1 MVGGRA
7 AVAGLALVLQMVAG
21 VGAVFDV
28 NLCIADDG
36 HASLE
41 FAHSRSECRQEV
53 ARHHPDLS
61 SIEPAEFAHHP
72 CRDLSLATDHCAT
85 AAAEPR
91 IVSVGGYAL
100 VVPATEA
107 IGLDSAMHHPDGVVP
122 RDFAVLHRRTVVL
135 LV

>member
-7 AVAGLALVLQMVAG
+7 AVAVLALVLQMVAG

-41 FAHSRSECRQEV
+41 FAHTRSECRQEV

-72 CRDLSLATDHCAT
+72 CRDLSLAMDDCASVS
-85 AAAEPR
+85 AEPR
-91 IVSVGGYAL
+91 IVPVGGYAL
-100 VVPATEA
+100 AVAAPAGV
-107 IGLDSAMHHPDGVVP
+107 GLDSAAHHSVGVQL
-122 RDFAVLHRRTVVL
+122 RDFAVGHRLTVVM